1 MHLRSSLSA
10 AAIAAAL
17 AATAPARAAGTLTI
31 AQDRDPNNW
40 DPIATYLIAW
50 GQVASNVF
58 DGLVMRDEELH
69 LKPDLATS
77 WEVLDQGMRLRFKLR
92 QGVTFHDGEP
102 FNADAVK
109 FTIER
114 LLGPEGAKGPQQSN
128 YTTIGSVEITDPYSV
143 DIVLKQPDPVMIT
156 KLSGYGGM

>member
-1 MHLRSSLSA
+1 MRLRSSLSA
-10 AAIAAAL
+10 AAFAAAI
-17 AATAPARAAGTLTI
+17 ASAAPAHAAGTLTI
-31 AQDRDPNNW
+31 AQARDPNNW

-50 GQVASNVF
+50 GQVGSNF
-58 DGLVMRDEELH
+58 LDGLVMRDEELH

-102 FNADAVK
+102 FNAEAVK

-128 YTTIGSVEITDPYSV
+128 YTTIGAVEIADPYTV
-143 DIVLKQPDPVMIT
+143 DIVLKSPDPVMI
-156 KLSGYGGM
+156 

>member
-1 MHLRSSLSA
+1 MRLRSSLSA
-10 AAIAAAL
+10 AAVAAAI
-17 AATAPARAAGTLTI
+17 ASATPAHAGGTLTV
-31 AQDRDPNNW
+31 AQTRDPNNW

-58 DGLVMRDEELH
+58 DGLVMRDEQLK

-77 WEVLDQGMRLRFKLR
+77 WEVLDQGMRLRFHLR

-109 FTIER
+109 
-114 LLGPEGAKGPQQSN
+114 
-128 YTTIGSVEITDPYSV
+128 
-143 DIVLKQPDPVMIT
+143 
-156 KLSGYGGM
+156 